1 MRLPAAPLFDRPA
14 NGLDE
19 DEPLETPCERREPGF
34 AKLRRPSPPNPLL
47 LGAALPLLSLFSLR
61 APPKPP
67 LEELRDPG
75 LDSLKLLP
83 LELLLDSLGV
93 SLKLRP
99 SPPKP
104 LLLGAALP
112 VVPAFMLRRALPK
125 PPLEELRDPPLDAAP
140 PKPLPRDPSLDSPKL
155 PLANGF
161 LFLSLPKGLPPVGL
175 ALLPKFF
182 SELEL

>member
-61 APPKPP
+61 APPN
-67 LEELRDPG
+67 
-75 LDSLKLLP
+75 
-83 LELLLDSLGV
+83 
-93 SLKLRP
+93 
-99 SPPKP
+99 
-104 LLLGAALP
+104 
-112 VVPAFMLRRALPK
+112 